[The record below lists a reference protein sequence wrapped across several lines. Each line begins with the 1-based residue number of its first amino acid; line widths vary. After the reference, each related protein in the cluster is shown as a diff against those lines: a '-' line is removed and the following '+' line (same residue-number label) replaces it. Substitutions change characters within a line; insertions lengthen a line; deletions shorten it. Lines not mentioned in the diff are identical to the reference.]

1 VQLLTIT
8 LDTTAGSA
16 ELQNPPGIETELHS
30 CTSIKN
36 ASVPLDLMPESYS
49 HLAADLIQDLY
60 LKELR
65 AYKPPPQ
72 KASDSEGHVQ
82 KFTPPAAPQ
91 SPEET
96 NLASEMKEYE
106 DQVVEVEGGAVAG
119 ETQAAEED
127 FFEDIDADDEETAHH

>member
-1 VQLLTIT
+1 LQPLTIIS
-8 LDTTAGSA
+8 DTPAGSA
-16 ELQNPPGIETELHS
+16 ELQSRPSIKTELHS

-36 ASVPLDLMPESYS
+36 ASVATDLWRKT
-49 HLAADLIQDLY
+49 HLFVVADLIQDLY

-82 KFTPPAAPQ
+82 KFTPPTAPR

-127 FFEDIDADDEETAHH
+127 FFEDIDAEDDEPAHH